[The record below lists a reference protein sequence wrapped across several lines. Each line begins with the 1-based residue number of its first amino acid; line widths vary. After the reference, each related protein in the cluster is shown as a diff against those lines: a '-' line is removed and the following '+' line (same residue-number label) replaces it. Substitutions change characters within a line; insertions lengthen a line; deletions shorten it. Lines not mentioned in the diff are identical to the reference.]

1 MEIRFNTISQD
12 VEAVLETIDKNN
24 RKFFVETAILH
35 YIKYLETEG
44 AIDLF
49 YNSRKLKDQEQ
60 PKAKKKEVKPN
71 KTEKAKVDEKE
82 EDKIDEKPKAT
93 DNASLAAFGW

>member
-1 MEIRFNTISQD
+1 MEIRFNTINQD
-12 VEAVLETIDKNN
+12 VEDVLETIDKNN

-71 KTEKAKVDEKE
+71 KTEKAKVEEKE